1 MDLTFAMMRTTARTA
16 RKLAATAAVA
26 LLLNGCLKTEEFPV
40 EPALTF
46 KEFKAFGD
54 SASVVVKFTDGDG
67 DIGLG
72 QGDTTGA
79 YAPGQTY
86 YHNLFVEYY
95 TLENNV
101 WSDPFPF
108 TLPLYYRVPVVTP
121 TGQNKALEG
130 ELAVALRPW
139 PTLPGTSGD
148 TIRYSVMLVD
158 RALHESNV
166 VFTDAIVVP

>member
-1 MDLTFAMMRTTARTA
+1 MMRSTARTA
-16 RKLAATAAVA
+16 RKLALLTTVGS
-26 LLLNGCLKTEEFPV
+26 LLLGGCLRTEEFPV
-40 EPALTF
+40 EPVITY

-54 SASVVVKFTDGDG
+54 SASLVIKFTDGDG

-86 YHNLFVEYY
+86 YHNFFVEYY
-95 TLENNV
+95 KLDNGV
-101 WSDPFPF
+101 WSPPFVF
-108 TLPLYYRVPVVTP
+108 ALPLYYRVPVVTP

-130 ELAVALRPW
+130 EIAVALKPY

-148 TIRYSVMLVD
+148 TIRYSVKLVD

-166 VFTDAIVVP
+166 VYTEGVVVP